1 MTKSDK
7 FIAGATITI
16 GISALCMYVTA
27 KNYDSRTQNVEDNL
41 QDIKYMLSKT
51 REDVLEGNR
60 EIVEGNKILKTMVK
74 NAVNEGLAEKGVK

>member
-7 FIAGATITI
+7 VIVGATIVI
-16 GISALCMYVTA
+16 GFSAFSMYMMS
-27 KNYDSRTQNVEDNL
+27 KNYDNRTRAVEDNL

-60 EIVEGNKILKTMVK
+60 EIIEGNKILKKMVK
-74 NAVNEGLAEKGVK
+74 DAVNEGLAEKGVK

>member
-7 FIAGATITI
+7 VIAGATIAI
-16 GISALCMYVTA
+16 GISAFCMYVTA
-27 KNYDSRTQNVEDNL
+27 KNYDSRTRNVEDNL

-74 NAVNEGLAEKGVK
+74 NAVNEGLTEKGVK